1 MNLQL
6 LRLWRSLVRAIG
18 HSGPPALLLFLV
30 VLAVAATTPRLN
42 RELHDEYA
50 ANEARAMPLRA
61 GTTEPPRGS
70 SQKDRLLSYVEAFP
84 SPERMSADLGE
95 IYASAE
101 RHHIALVKGDYQ
113 FKAERDSPFVAYV
126 ASFPVRNEYGAV
138 KAFASDV
145 MQSLPH
151 ASLDELKLS
160 RDAADADVLDAVVR
174 FTLTY
179 RSK

>member
-6 LRLWRSLVRAIG
+6 LRVWRGAVRTIG

-30 VLAVAATTPRLN
+30 VLAVAAATPRLN
-42 RELHDEYA
+42 RELRDEHA
-50 ANEARAMPLRA
+50 AIEARAMPLRV
-61 GTTEPPRGS
+61 GTAEPLRRPS
-70 SQKDRLLSYVEAFP
+70 DKDRILSYVEAFP
-84 SPERMSADLGE
+84 SPEQMTADLGE

-126 ASFPVRNEYGAV
+126 ATFPVRNEYGAV

-145 MQSLPH
+145 MQNLPH
-151 ASLDELKLS
+151 ASLDELKFS
-160 RDAADADVLDAVVR
+160 REAADAEVLDAVVR